1 MAFSL
6 CKCLLSHSTEAVT
19 YARDRCTSCW
29 SLLLLFKVCSSTAYF
44 FAVWEDSHDCKSAL
58 VWALRQIIFLL
69 IWKFSTMIVKRI
81 RTCQR
86 VLFRK
91 SLWNEITEKKKKS
104 WEDDL
109 IIGQTNAPN
118 FLVVVPA
125 FDTCSCFLFTLWGAF
140 VIRLR
145 SDFLFAFVT
154 DKWEILPFLLTLYI
168 IKIILLSFS
177 T

>member
-1 MAFSL
+1 M
-6 CKCLLSHSTEAVT
+6 
-19 YARDRCTSCW
+19 
-29 SLLLLFKVCSSTAYF
+29 
-44 FAVWEDSHDCKSAL
+44 
-58 VWALRQIIFLL
+58 
-69 IWKFSTMIVKRI
+69 
-81 RTCQR
+81 
-86 VLFRK
+86 K
-91 SLWNEITEKKKKS
+91 SLKKKKKS

-118 FLVVVPA
+118 FLMVVPA
-125 FDTCSCFLFTLWGAF
+125 FDICSCFLFTLWGAF

-154 DKWEILPFLLTLYI
+154 DKWEILSFLLTLYI